1 MNDDLKQKCI
11 DEYYIKI
18 NQDVENALIFAN
30 QCRKKGPD
38 YINEVE
44 MKLAPD
50 VAGRVEGIVGPKGI
64 ASKIRE
70 LEEKYGNREIV
81 AFEIT
86 KQIGLGEIETGLEL
100 EERIEQAVRTGLAI
114 YTEGVLVAPTEGISS
129 VKLKDNINKTKYI
142 EINFAGPIRSAG
154 GTAAAVTVLL
164 ADYLRKHLNLGEY
177 NADEKE
183 LDRYVE
189 EINLYN
195 RITRLQYLPK
205 DEDVKLIFKN
215 CKICING
222 DPTESEEV
230 SVYRDLPRMKTN
242 RVRSGVAL
250 VSCEGIALKAR
261 KVVKFGKKFELDW
274 DWLKATIKEKK
285 SDSGA
290 VEVKPNPSFMDGDV
304 AGRPIFSFPSAKGGW
319 RLRYGRT
326 RITGIASKA
335 IHPACM
341 VLLDEFTALGT
352 QLRIE
357 RPGKGAI
364 VTPCDS
370 IMAPIVRLKCG
381 DVISV
386 TSSEMAHSIKD
397 NVERILFL
405 GDMLITYGDFSKA
418 NHMLL
423 PSPFVEEYWD
433 LIAQKNNLNEKP
445 TTAREAFDLCSKYN
459 VPLHPDYLY
468 FWSDISVGKIKKL
481 VDVIM
486 KSKIE
491 FDWFDFKGIQIDLC
505 DEKEIL
511 EELGI
516 LHKVFDGKISID
528 KEISYSLLRT
538 LGLIDSKNNISRNK
552 FDENYSK
559 LNENQMKETCE
570 FLTELSGVEIRK
582 KSTFY
587 IGARMGR
594 PEKASERP
602 NVHGLFPISNL
613 GGKIKSVTNVVKSPY
628 SNAVNVDILTL
639 TCQKC
644 GSESFSPTCPACGTR
659 INFSIDKLEHNVR
672 PVNFKE
678 LYDITCKKCN
688 YSPDKFKS
696 VEKLNNYGRI
706 PEPLEK
712 GLMRAKHNVN
722 VFRDGTCRF
731 DSTDAPITHFKP
743 SEIGVSVER
752 LRELGYKY
760 DSKGNELISEN
771 QIVEM
776 FPQDVIISDNAIP
789 FFMKVANF
797 VDDLLIYSYGAK
809 PFYKV
814 KSKEDLIGHQ
824 VITLA
829 PHTSA
834 GVLGRLIGFVRGRV
848 NFSHPYVICARRRNA
863 DGDEDGIMLLMDAFI
878 NFSKMYLPES
888 RGGTMDSSLVL
899 TTKVNPTEIDDEV
912 HVMEIVENYDID
924 FYELCEKYEMPSKA
938 NVLIVEKMLNKPE
951 VYYNVNYTHE
961 ISDINDVPVFTTYVK
976 LKTMKEKIEKQFSLN
991 EKIRAVDVKEAVVI
1005 LLNSHF
1011 IPDIY
1016 GNLRAFTRQSIRCVS
1031 CNNSYRRVPLVGK
1044 CEKCGGKLL
1053 LTINKGGIEK
1063 YINPTEELVRK
1074 YKLPDYALQRLVL
1087 VRSELSSIFEDETHK
1102 QSSLSQFM

>member
-1 MNDDLKQKCI
+1 MSEELKQKCI
-11 DEYYIKI
+11 DEYYTLI
-18 NQDVENALIFAN
+18 NRDVEEALKFAN
-30 QCRKKGPD
+30 ECRKKGPD
-38 YINEVE
+38 FINEVE

-50 VAGRVEGIVGPKGI
+50 VAGRVEGIVGPPGI
-64 ASKIRE
+64 APIIRE
-70 LEEKYGNREIV
+70 LEEKFGSREVV

-86 KQIGLGEIETGLEL
+86 KMIGAQEIETGLEL

-129 VKLKDNINKTKYI
+129 VKLKDNVDGTKYI

-164 ADYLRKHLNLGEY
+164 ADYLRKHLKLGEY
-177 NADEKE
+177 NADDRE

-261 KVVKFGKKFELDW
+261 KIVKFGKKFELDW

-290 VEVKPNPSFMDGDV
+290 VEVKPNPTFMDGDV

-341 VLLDEFTALGT
+341 VLLDEFPALGT

-397 NVERILFL
+397 NVEKIIFL
-405 GDMLITYGDFSKA
+405 GDMLITYGDFSKS

-433 LIAQKNNLNEKP
+433 LIAQKNNLKEKP
-445 TTAREAFDLCSKYN
+445 SSAREAFDLCSKYN
-459 VPLHPDYLY
+459 IPLHPDYLY
-468 FWSDISVGKIKKL
+468 FWSDITLEKVRKL
-481 VDVIM
+481 VDVLM

-516 LHKVFDGKISID
+516 LHKVFDNKISID
-528 KEISYSLLRT
+528 KETSYSILRT
-538 LGLIDSKNNISRNK
+538 LNLIDSKNNISRNK
-552 FDENYSK
+552 FDEHYSK
-559 LNENQMKETCE
+559 LKENESVCE
-570 FLTELSGVEIRK
+570 FLSELSGVDVRK
-582 KSTFY
+582 KSTYY

-602 NVHGLFPISNL
+602 NVHGLFPISTL
-613 GGKIKSVTNVVKSPY
+613 GGKIKSVPNVVKSPY

-639 TCQKC
+639 ICQKC
-644 GSESFSPTCPACGTR
+644 GSESFSPICPSCGTR

-688 YSPDKFKS
+688 YSPEKFKS

-752 LRELGYKY
+752 LKELGYKY

-771 QIVEM
+771 QIIEM

-797 VDDLLIYSYGAK
+797 VDDLLIYSYGEK

-848 NFSHPYVICARRRNA
+848 NFSHPYIVCARRRNA
-863 DGDEDGIMLLMDAFI
+863 DGDEDGIMLLMDAFL
-878 NFSKMYLPES
+878 NFSKTYLPES

-912 HVMEIVENYDID
+912 HVMEIVENYDLG
-924 FYELCEKYEMPSKA
+924 FYELCEKYEMPGKA

-951 VYYNVNYTHE
+951 AYYNINYTHE
-961 ISDINDVPVFTTYVK
+961 VSDINDVPVFSTYVK
-976 LKTMKEKIEKQFSLN
+976 LKTMKEKIDIQFSLN
-991 EKIRAVDVKEAVVI
+991 EKIRAVNVQEAVVI

-1016 GNLRAFTRQSIRCVS
+1016 GNLRAFTRQSIRCVN

-1074 YKLPDYALQRLVL
+1074 YKLPDYSLQRLIL
-1087 VRSELSSIFEDETHK
+1087 VRKEIESIFEDETKK